1 MKQLLVLVV
10 LVAGIGACS
19 SSDTP
24 ELLGDQ
30 AYGAGRYAEALRQ
43 YQAAAP
49 HASGSRIWAKLG
61 AAALH
66 VDDLHAASD
75 AYRRLGAEDPTRSA
89 EAAEGLEAVARRA
102 DEAGDVGVLHQA
114 LLGIRAVAPER
125 PSAPLA
131 LALARRTAVTGS
143 EAATILPAALAA
155 APDAAV
161 FDSLLAAYG
170 AALQE
175 MGACDQAAPTFRATL
190 RRTRDP
196 GLRQRAGAGLANCA
210 LTLGITALGAHRLED
225 AARWFY
231 QASQVDSTTWTGRR
245 ALIGLGD
252 ARVGQGDILGA
263 VIAFQQALGSSAHP
277 DSLGLVA
284 TERLRTLG
292 APMPAPEPADT
303 SIRRTP

>member
-1 MKQLLVLVV
+1 VKRLVALVV
-10 LVAGIGACS
+10 LVAGIGACN

-66 VDDLHAASD
+66 ADDLHAASE
-75 AYRRLGAEDPTRSA
+75 AYRRLGAEDPTRSS

-102 DEAGDVGVLHQA
+102 EQAGDVDVLHQA
-114 LLGIRAVAPER
+114 ILGLRAVAPER
-125 PSAPLA
+125 PSAPFA
-131 LALARRTAVTGS
+131 LALARRTAVSGA
-143 EAATILPAALAA
+143 EAATLLPAALAA

-175 MGACDQAAPTFRATL
+175 TGACDQAAPTFRATM

-196 GLRQRAGAGLANCA
+196 GLRQRAGTGLANCA
-210 LTLGITALGAHRLED
+210 LNLGITALGAHRLED
-225 AARWFY
+225 AGRWFY
-231 QASQVDSTTWTGRR
+231 QAAQVDSTTWTGRR

-263 VIAFQQALGSSAHP
+263 VIAFQQALGSGAQP
-277 DSLGLVA
+277 DSLGQIA
-284 TERLRTLG
+284 AERLRTLG
-292 APMPAPEPADT
+292 APMPAPAPADP
-303 SIRRTP
+303 SNRRTP